1 MLCLDDTRI
10 RIICAAIKAV
20 RQYGLEG
27 TRIQNISKL
36 AGLSPGALYRYFEG
50 KDDLMVTCFIYV
62 DKQAAAIFDHIEFD
76 PLTLLMDPM
85 GVVRKLW
92 APYFRFWVDHPDET
106 IFYYRFRDSAAFP
119 AYDRIRDASY
129 FHCFRDMIHAFLE
142 SFPRLRQM
150 NMDLLWLHVLTS
162 TVMYAKYVVE
172 GLLPDN
178 EETENTVFQLLS
190 TGLTGYLRA

>member
-1 MLCLDDTRI
+1 MCLDDTRI

-62 DKQAAAIFDHIEFD
+62 DKQAAVIFAHIEFD

-85 GVVRKLW
+85 GIVRKLW
-92 APYFRFWVDHPDET
+92 APYFRFGVDHPDET
-106 IFYYRFRDSAAFP
+106 IF
-119 AYDRIRDASY
+119 
-129 FHCFRDMIHAFLE
+129 
-142 SFPRLRQM
+142 
-150 NMDLLWLHVLTS
+150 
-162 TVMYAKYVVE
+162 
-172 GLLPDN
+172 
-178 EETENTVFQLLS
+178 LLS
-190 TGLTGYLRA
+190 LLGQRYFPCV